1 MVSEEIDVAVTLP
14 RVLWEA
20 LQGRAQSEHKDE
32 TTLLVRAIE
41 QLLEQT
47 TTQQLMEQQLAR
59 ECAELAKL
67 EFDDVGAEE
76 EWLVVQNEALH
87 SAETALRQQS

>member
-1 MVSEEIDVAVTLP
+1 MSSAEIDVAVTLP
-14 RVLWEA
+14 RLLWEA
-20 LQGRAQSEHKDE
+20 LQDRAQSEHKDE

-47 TTQQLMEQQLAR
+47 TTPQMMEQQLAR
-59 ECAELAKL
+59 ECAELATL
-67 EFDDVGAEE
+67 EFDDVGTED

-87 SAETALRQQS
+87 TAEAALR

>member
-1 MVSEEIDVAVTLP
+1 MVSEKVDVAVTLP

-20 LQGRAQSEHKDE
+20 LLGRAQSEHKDE

-41 QLLEQT
+41 QFLQQAT
-47 TTQQLMEQQLAR
+47 TEQLAR
-59 ECAELAKL
+59 ECAELAEL
-67 EFDDVGAEE
+67 EFEDVGTED

-87 SAETALRQQS
+87 NVEAALE

>member
-1 MVSEEIDVAVTLP
+1 MYSEEIDVAVTLP
-14 RVLWEA
+14 RALWEA
-20 LQGRAQSEHKDE
+20 LQDRAQSEHKNE

-47 TTQQLMEQQLAR
+47 TTQQMMEQQLAR
-59 ECAELAKL
+59 ECAELAGL
-67 EFDDVGAEE
+67 EFDDVGTED

-87 SAETALRQQS
+87 TAEATLR